1 MTKNSK
7 FTMEKLFQKTF
18 QICISQH
25 PNQTKPISISEV
37 KEMQTKIILAFAA
50 IAVVAAALVGVTYA
64 QLVSNQVQNSTNIDT
79 APVTQLPNG
88 QYVYGVPADINGT
101 IIYPCG
107 PYWYG
112 EQAQQQAPAP
122 AYGNGYGYGFGG
134 MCGRFW

>member
-1 MTKNSK
+1 
-7 FTMEKLFQKTF
+7 MEKCFKKRF
-18 QICISQH
+18 KSVSANI
-25 PNQTKPISISEV
+25 QTRRSPFSILEV

-64 QLVSNQVQNSTNIDT
+64 QLVSNQVQNSTSINP

-88 QYVYGVPADINGT
+88 QYVYGVPTDVNGT

-107 PYWYG
+107 PYWYD
-112 EQAQQQAPAP
+112 EQAPQQAPAP
-122 AYGNGYGYGFGG
+122 AYGNGYGYGYGG